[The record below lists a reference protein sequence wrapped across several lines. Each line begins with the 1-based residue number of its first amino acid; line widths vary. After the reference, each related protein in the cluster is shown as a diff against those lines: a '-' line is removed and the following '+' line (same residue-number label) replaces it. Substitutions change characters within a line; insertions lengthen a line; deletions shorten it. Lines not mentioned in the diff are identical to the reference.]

1 MKDIW
6 PRSSVL
12 NLDSQVGVAATNSVN
27 DLHNR
32 ANSRQMGVQNLGG
45 NPIPPDASDLSFE
58 EPEQSINQF
67 SQLAAEHASTN
78 LIRLQELTA

>member
-1 MKDIW
+1 
-6 PRSSVL
+6 
-12 NLDSQVGVAATNSVN
+12 
-27 DLHNR
+27 
-32 ANSRQMGVQNLGG
+32 MGVQNLGG